1 LAGIEGFLGR
11 IQSSWNSFSFSQ
23 KVVIAGIALAVIV
36 SLIVFSLWLKKPS
49 YAVLFSDMDITSAG
63 EVAQEL
69 EKMGEQYKVTRG
81 GTTIL
86 VPAERVAELR
96 INLAS
101 SGVISSGTV
110 GYEIFDKNDI
120 GVTDFVQKLNL
131 KRALEGE
138 LSRTIS
144 SLSSV
149 DKARVHIVFPKES
162 IFKDKGHQ
170 ATASVVLSLR
180 RGHSLSQGQL
190 KGIANLIAYSVEN
203 LQPENVTIIDQNGN
217 LLSSPGGEDAF
228 GLSNQQL
235 DIKKRLEEYL
245 AGKAEAM
252 LSRVLGPGKAIVRV
266 NAELDFRNIEV
277 TRETFDPNTVVRS
290 EQVSEESNTQDGS
303 RSENTITNYDINRT
317 VEKIVGGGGGIR
329 SLSVAVFVDGHYE
342 GEGESLKYVPLSSE
356 ELKELEEIV
365 KGAVGYNPSRNDVV
379 KVVNL
384 PFYNSN
390 IPEVSLKPP
399 ITDWLP
405 GLLTKL
411 VAIGLVVFLFLLFKK
426 SVSSLLSSRGGYQP
440 AYVPRRGKGPEAPG
454 MAEFRPRAP
463 SIEDQ
468 TREISRQDPE
478 QVVKLVKTWLAEG

>member
-1 LAGIEGFLGR
+1 MLR
-11 IQSSWNSFSFSQ
+11 NIQASWNNFSFSQ
-23 KVVIAGIALAVIV
+23 KVVIGGIVMAVIV
-36 SLIVFSLWLKKPS
+36 SMVVFSLWLRKPS
-49 YAVLFSDMDITSAG
+49 YAVLFSDLDITSAG

-81 GTTIL
+81 GSTIL

-101 SGVISSGTV
+101 SGAISSGTV

-120 GVTDFVQKLNL
+120 GVTDFVQKLNF

-149 DKARVHIVFPKES
+149 EKARVHIVFPKES
-162 IFKDKGHQ
+162 IFKGGGHG
-170 ATASVVLSLR
+170 ATASVVVSLR
-180 RGHSLSQGQL
+180 RGLSLSQSQIR
-190 KGIANLIAYSVEN
+190 GIANLVSYSVEN
-203 LQPENVTIIDQNGN
+203 LKPENVTIIDQNGN
-217 LLSSPGGEDAF
+217 LLSSPSGDDSP
-228 GLSNQQL
+228 GLSNSQL
-235 DIKKRLEEYL
+235 DLKKKLENYL
-245 AGKAEAM
+245 AGKAEEM

-266 NAELDFRNIEV
+266 NAELDFRSIEV
-277 TRETFDPNTVVRS
+277 TKETFDPNTVVRS
-290 EQVSEESNTQDGS
+290 EQTSEESNTQDGS

-317 VEKIVGGGGGIR
+317 VERIVGGGGGIK

-342 GEGESLKYVPLSSE
+342 GEGEDVKYVPLSNE

-365 KGAVGYNPSRNDVV
+365 KGAVGFDPSRNDVV

-384 PFYNSN
+384 PFYNN
-390 IPEVSLKPP
+390 PVADVSLKTP
-399 ITDWLP
+399 ITELLP
-405 GLLTKL
+405 GILTR
-411 VAIGLVVFLFLLFKK
+411 VAAVGIVVFLFLLFKK
-426 SVSSLLSSRGGYQP
+426 SISKLLSSKGSSYP
-440 AYVPRRGKGPEAPG
+440 AYIPSARVREGVPVPEYAG
-454 MAEFRPRAP
+454 REP

-468 TREISRQDPE
+468 TRELSRQDPE

>member
-1 LAGIEGFLGR
+1 M
-11 IQSSWNSFSFSQ
+11 
-23 KVVIAGIALAVIV
+23 AVIV
-36 SLIVFSLWLKKPS
+36 SMVVFSLWLRKPS
-49 YAVLFSDMDITSAG
+49 YAVLFSDLDISSAG

-81 GTTIL
+81 GSTIL

-101 SGVISSGTV
+101 SGAISSGTV

-120 GVTDFVQKLNL
+120 GVTDFVQKLNF

-149 DKARVHIVFPKES
+149 EKARVHIVFQKEG
-162 IFKDKGHQ
+162 IFKGSGHG
-170 ATASVVLSLR
+170 ATASVVVSLK
-180 RGHSLSQGQL
+180 RGLALSQSQIR
-190 KGIANLIAYSVEN
+190 GIANLVSYSVEN
-203 LQPENVTIIDQNGN
+203 LKPENVTIIDQNGN
-217 LLSSPGGEDAF
+217 LLSSSVGDDSP
-228 GLSNQQL
+228 GLSNSQL
-235 DIKKRLEEYL
+235 DIKKKLEDYL
-245 AGKAEAM
+245 AGKAEEM

-266 NAELDFRNIEV
+266 NAELDFRSIEV
-277 TRETFDPNTVVRS
+277 TKEIYDPNTVVRS
-290 EQVSEESNTQDGS
+290 EQTSEESNTQEGS

-317 VEKIVGGGGGIR
+317 VERIVGGGGGIK

-342 GEGESLKYVPLSSE
+342 GEGKDVKYVPLSSE

-365 KGAVGYNPSRNDVV
+365 KGAVGFDPSRNDVV

-384 PFYNSN
+384 PFYNN
-390 IPEVSLKPP
+390 QVPEISLKTPV
-399 ITDWLP
+399 TDWLP
-405 GLLTKL
+405 GILTK
-411 VAIGLVVFLFLLFKK
+411 VAAIGIVVFLFLMFKK
-426 SVSSLLSSRGGYQP
+426 NVSRLLSVKSPYP
-440 AYVPRRGKGPEAPG
+440 AYMPAARAREGATVPEYMGRE
-454 MAEFRPRAP
+454 P

-468 TREISRQDPE
+468 TRELSRQDPE